1 VTRESVEKMAKQR
14 KSINVA
20 LAGVGNCA
28 SSLVQGTSY
37 YATNR
42 PIGLARPK
50 IGGYEASDINY
61 VAAFDIDDRK
71 VGHSLSEAIYA
82 EPNLSRKII
91 DLKKSSVTVQMA
103 QPLDGASGIAG
114 EKVQV
119 SKAKPA
125 NIAKILQD
133 SKADILVNLTPTG
146 AIRASEM
153 YAQMALESECA
164 YINATPSKVATNR
177 KWQTAYKRK
186 HATLVGDDVMDQIG
200 STILHR
206 NLLSFL
212 NERGARVDETY
223 QLDIGGGTESKS
235 ALDKKK
241 YEIKRNIKTAAV
253 AAVVPYSFPIVAGS
267 SDFVDFMGNKR
278 TSYFWIR
285 GQYFS
290 GANFNM
296 DIRLTLEDGPAC
308 AGILTDVIRMVRLV
322 QDNGL
327 GPSNATDLISAY
339 GFKAPPKRIPPE
351 EVSEGIEL
359 FLGGHKK
366 P

>member
-1 VTRESVEKMAKQR
+1 M
-14 KSINVA
+14 INVA

-37 YATNR
+37 YANDHSSL
-42 PIGLARPK
+42 GLARPK
-50 IGGYEASDINY
+50 IGGYQASDIRF

-71 VGHSLSEAIYA
+71 VGHDLSEAIFV
-82 EPNLSRKII
+82 EPNSSRHLV
-91 DLKKSSVTVQMA
+91 DLKPSGVIVQMA
-103 QPLDGASGIAG
+103 QPLDGASGVAG

-119 SKAKPA
+119 SKAKA
-125 NIAKILQD
+125 SNVAKDLED
-133 SKADILVNLTPTG
+133 SGADVLVNLTPTG
-146 AIRASEM
+146 ASRASEM
-153 YAQMALESECA
+153 YAEMALRANCG
-164 YINATPSKVATNR
+164 YINATPSKIASNR
-177 KWQTAYKRK
+177 KWQGAYKRK
-186 HATLVGDDVMDQIG
+186 RTLLAGDDVMDQIG

-212 NERGARVDETY
+212 NERGVRVDETY

-253 AAVVPYSFPIVAGS
+253 ASVIPYSFPIVAGS

-278 TSYFWIR
+278 TSYFWVR
-285 GQYFS
+285 GRYFS
-290 GANFNM
+290 GADFNM

-308 AGILTDVIRMVRLV
+308 AGILTDTIRLV
-322 QDNGL
+322 KLAQDHELDQG
-327 GPSNATDLISAY
+327 SVTDLISAY
-339 GFKAPPKRIPPE
+339 GFKAPPKRYSPE

-359 FLGGHKK
+359 FLSGHGGK

>member
-1 VTRESVEKMAKQR
+1 MPKKR

-28 SSLVQGTSY
+28 SSLVQGTAH
-37 YATNR
+37 YAIDHTL
-42 PIGLARPK
+42 GLAHPS
-50 IGGYEASDINY
+50 IGGYEASDLNY

-71 VGHSLSEAIYA
+71 VGHDLSEAVYA
-82 EPNLSRKII
+82 EPNSSRRIV
-91 DLKKSSVTVQMA
+91 DLKNSGVTVQMA

-114 EKVQV
+114 EKVHV

-125 NIAKILQD
+125 NITKVLRD
-133 SKADILVNLTPTG
+133 SETNILVNLTPTG
-146 AIRASEM
+146 ASKASEM
-153 YAQMALESECA
+153 YAQMALSSGCA

-177 KWQTAYKRK
+177 KWQGAFKRK
-186 HATLVGDDVMDQIG
+186 HAILVGDDIMDQIG

-285 GQYFS
+285 GQYYA
-290 GANFNM
+290 GANYNM

-308 AGILTDVIRMVRLV
+308 AGILTDIIRLV
-322 QDNGL
+322 SLVQNREL
-327 GPSNATDLISAY
+327 GQGSVTDLISAY
-339 GFKAPPKRIPPE
+339 GFKAPPKRISPE
-351 EVSEGIEL
+351 EVSGGIEQ
-359 FLGGHKK
+359 FVNGHGKA
-366 P
+366 

>member
-1 VTRESVEKMAKQR
+1 MTKKR

-28 SSLVQGTSY
+28 SSLVQGTAH
-37 YATNR
+37 YA
-42 PIGLARPK
+42 IDHILGLAHPN
-50 IGGYEASDINY
+50 IGGYQASDINY

-71 VGHSLSEAIYA
+71 VGHDLSDAVYA
-82 EPNLSRKII
+82 EPNTSRKIV
-91 DLKKSSVTVQMA
+91 DLENSGVTVQMA

-114 EKVQV
+114 EKVHV

-125 NIAKILQD
+125 NITKVLRD
-133 SKADILVNLTPTG
+133 SETNILVNLTPTG
-146 AIRASEM
+146 ASKASEM
-153 YAQMALESECA
+153 YAQMALSSGCA
-164 YINATPSKVATNR
+164 YINATPSKVAMNR
-177 KWQTAYKRK
+177 KWQGAFKRR
-186 HATLVGDDVMDQIG
+186 HAILVGDDIMDQIG

-285 GQYFS
+285 GQYYA
-290 GANFNM
+290 GANYNM

-308 AGILTDVIRMVRLV
+308 AGILTDIIRLVRLV
-322 QDNGL
+322 QNHEL
-327 GPSNATDLISAY
+327 GQGSVTDLISAY
-339 GFKAPPKRIPPE
+339 GFKAPPKRISPE
-351 EVSEGIEL
+351 AVSGGIEQ
-359 FLGGHKK
+359 FVNGHGKA
-366 P
+366 

>member
-1 VTRESVEKMAKQR
+1 MSKKR

-28 SSLVQGTSY
+28 SSLIQGTAY
-37 YATNR
+37 YAIDH
-42 PIGLARPK
+42 PIGLAHRK

-61 VAAFDIDDRK
+61 AAAFDIDDRK
-71 VGHSLSEAIYA
+71 VGHDLSEAVYA
-82 EPNLSRKII
+82 EPNTSRKIV
-91 DLKKSSVTVQMA
+91 DLKNTGVIVQMA

-114 EKVQV
+114 EKVHV
-119 SKAKPA
+119 SRAKPA
-125 NIAKILQD
+125 NIPQVLRD
-133 SKADILVNLTPTG
+133 SEVNILVNLTPTG
-146 AIRASEM
+146 ASKASEM
-153 YAQMALESECA
+153 YAQMALRSECA
-164 YINATPSKVATNR
+164 YINATPSKVASNR
-177 KWQTAYKRK
+177 RWQSAYKRK
-186 HATLVGDDVMDQIG
+186 KSILVGDDIMDQIG

-253 AAVVPYSFPIVAGS
+253 ASVVPYVFPIVAGS

-285 GQYFS
+285 GQYYA
-290 GANFNM
+290 GANYNM

-308 AGILTDVIRMVRLV
+308 AGILTDIIRMVNLV
-322 QDNGL
+322 QNNEL
-327 GPSNATDLISAY
+327 GQGSVTDLISAY
-339 GFKAPPKRIPPE
+339 GFKAPPKRISPE
-351 EVSEGIEL
+351 SVSEGIEQL
-359 FLGGHKK
+359 LDGHGKA
-366 P
+366 